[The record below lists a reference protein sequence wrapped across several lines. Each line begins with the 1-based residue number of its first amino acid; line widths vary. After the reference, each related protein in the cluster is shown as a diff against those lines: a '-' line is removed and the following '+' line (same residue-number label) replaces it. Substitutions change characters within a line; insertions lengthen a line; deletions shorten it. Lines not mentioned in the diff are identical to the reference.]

1 MYIVELL
8 LLLNLF
14 FRWKGK
20 HVTLPNGQL
29 KYPDGI
35 RSMQFK
41 RFYASS
47 VLNNEGD
54 MWVLGGTAVN
64 NASDTSEV
72 YAYGPRGTGR
82 WQKGPPLPP
91 DYRDTGLESHCT
103 VR

>member
-1 MYIVELL
+1 ME
-8 LLLNLF
+8 
-14 FRWKGK
+14 
-20 HVTLPNGQL
+20 
-29 KYPDGI
+29 
-35 RSMQFK
+35 FK

-47 VLNNEGD
+47 VLNDNGD
-54 MWVLGGTAVN
+54 MWVLGGTALN

-72 YAYGPRGTGR
+72 YAYQPRGKGQ